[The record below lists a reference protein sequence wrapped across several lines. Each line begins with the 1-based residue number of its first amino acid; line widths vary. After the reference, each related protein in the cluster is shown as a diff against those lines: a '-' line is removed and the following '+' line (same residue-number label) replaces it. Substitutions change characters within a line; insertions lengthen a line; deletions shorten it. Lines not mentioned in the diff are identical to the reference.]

1 MSGQHADIK
10 ETAHPGGSCLVTGAE
25 TLKPGYVR
33 LKLKPANPREALPG
47 QFAMVRTRDGTEPL
61 LRRPFSIHRAHPLTG
76 EFEILFRVAGKGT
89 AILAKL
95 NPGAE
100 LDVLYP
106 LGRGFGPAGGRP
118 LLVGGGIGVAPLLF
132 LAEDLVRQGKSPKL
146 LLGGRSDRD
155 LLCHGDFQCLAI
167 PASYATEDGTMGES
181 GLVTALLG
189 RELENAGE
197 SGRAAITV
205 HACGPVPMLAAVARM
220 AEGYGVPC
228 EVSLE
233 AHMACGVGACLGC
246 IVKGAGNRNLRVC
259 SEGPVFDSKS
269 IAWD

>member
-1 MSGQHADIK
+1 MSGLNPEGVK
-10 ETAHPGGSCLVTGAE
+10 KTRPGGSCLVTGVE
-25 TLKPGYVR
+25 EVKPGYARIR
-33 LKLKPANPREALPG
+33 LKPLDPRDALPG

-61 LRRPFSIHRAHPLTG
+61 LRRPFSIHRVDPATG
-76 EFEILFRVAGKGT
+76 EFEILFRVVGKGT
-89 AILAKL
+89 ALLSKL
-95 NPGAE
+95 HPGAL

-106 LGRGFGPAGGRP
+106 LGRGFGTAGERP

-132 LAEDLVRQGKSPKL
+132 LAEDLIRKGKSPKL

-155 LLCHGDFQCLAI
+155 LLCHGDFECLAV
-167 PASYATEDGTMGES
+167 PAAYATEDGSSGET
-181 GLVTALLG
+181 GLVTALLK

-197 SGRAAITV
+197 EGRAAYTV

-220 AEGYGVPC
+220 AESFNVPC

-246 IVKGAGNRNLRVC
+246 IVKGAGGLNLRVC

-269 IAWD
+269 ISWD